1 MHRNCFRQHNPPPP
15 PAVIAGDPAQCGAD
29 LLGDARRQ
37 PPHAGCRHAPGERD
51 PWRTCSVCL
60 MVEPLKEKGVNMA
73 VASRS
78 PTFDIT
84 RDFIDKI
91 ELQPMFVAQEKAVMV
106 PSRKCCSV
114 SRR

>member
-1 MHRNCFRQHNPPPP
+1 MANLFRLSH
-15 PAVIAGDPAQCGAD
+15 GAAYVCVYVVVH
-29 LLGDARRQ
+29 LFV
-37 PPHAGCRHAPGERD
+37 C
-51 PWRTCSVCL
+51 CSVCL
-60 MVEPLKEKGVNMA
+60 MVLPSTGERVKVEPLKEKGVNMA